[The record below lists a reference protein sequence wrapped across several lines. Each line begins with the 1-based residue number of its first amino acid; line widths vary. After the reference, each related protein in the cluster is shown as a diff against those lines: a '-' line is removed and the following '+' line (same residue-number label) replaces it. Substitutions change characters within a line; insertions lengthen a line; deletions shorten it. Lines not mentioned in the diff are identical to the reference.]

1 MKDEITITRADF
13 HTAIQTVMQRNMEDP
28 HFEGHPEARML
39 YSLGGATFAR
49 EVMRVLFGEEDKTD
63 E

>member
-13 HTAIQTVMQRNMEDP
+13 NTAISATMQKNMKDP
-28 HFEGHPEARML
+28 QFEGHLEAAMV
-39 YSLGGATFAR
+39 YVMGGATFAR

>member
-13 HTAIQTVMQRNMEDP
+13 NTAIQMTMQKNMTDP
-28 HFEGHPEARML
+28 HFEGHPEAGML

-49 EVMRVLFGEEDKTD
+49 EVMKVLFEEEDETD